1 MKIFLDT
8 NIFLDLILKRENFED
23 ALLILNAIE
32 KKLYAGV
39 VLDITLLNIDYIAN
53 KQVRDVKDF
62 LGLVNTRFEVVG
74 GTNKMFDEA
83 LSLKNDDLED
93 SLQYISAKKMMCDVI
108 VTNDKMFYSEEIEIL
123 TSNAF
128 VDRYLK

>member
-1 MKIFLDT
+1 MKIFVDT
-8 NIFLDLILKRENFED
+8 NIFLDLILKRENFEN

-32 KKLYAGV
+32 KKLYSGV

-53 KQVRDVKDF
+53 KQIKDVKDF
-62 LGLVNTRFEVVG
+62 LGLVNTMFEVVG

-108 VTNDKMFYSEEIEIL
+108 VTNDKMFYSEEIETL